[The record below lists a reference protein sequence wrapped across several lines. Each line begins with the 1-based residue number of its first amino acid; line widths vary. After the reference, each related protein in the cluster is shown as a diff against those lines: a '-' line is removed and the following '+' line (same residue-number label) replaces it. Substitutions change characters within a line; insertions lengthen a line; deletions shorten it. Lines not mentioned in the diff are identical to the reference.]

1 MIDLD
6 KVLTMCLA
14 VLVAGLLVLAT
25 YLVAMRTA
33 SSDVDDWHEIA
44 VSAQAATAQCLAVLE
59 GVDADLI
66 SRIR

>member
-59 GVDADLI
+59 GVDPDLI
-66 SRIR
+66 SRIQ